1 MHWFASLLC
10 LFILG
15 LGMINANEQPVE
27 KLIVSSNQDESI
39 AQEDLLKLKVYLLEN
54 TATRMFQEKYK
65 LDVKMEHFSN
75 YNAVVISPIHS
86 LTVRNELLVLLSP
99 VFSDIFYINEKKIPV
114 DIKKPTVP
122 AQSAN
127 HSMPITHIEKE
138 NKDSWVNEIGLQ
150 WLAIWILAVVGLF
163 LSVRSRRKMAHL
175 NKNQKEMN
183 VNQTKIEKEIKA
195 LGDKDA

>member
-10 LFILG
+10 LCILG
-15 LGMINANEQPVE
+15 TGTINASEQPVE
-27 KLIVSSNQDESI
+27 KLIVSSSQNESI
-39 AQEDLLKLKVYLLEN
+39 AQDNLLKLKVYLLEN
-54 TATRMFQEKYK
+54 SSTRMLQEKYQ
-65 LDVKMEHFSN
+65 LDVKMEYFSN

-99 VFSDIFYINEKKIPV
+99 VFPDIFYIDEKKVPV
-114 DIKKPTVP
+114 SIKKTTVP
-122 AQSAN
+122 TPSIKNPLPTTKIQKKN
-127 HSMPITHIEKE
+127 QDT
-138 NKDSWVNEIGLQ
+138 WVNEIGLQ
-150 WLAIWILAVVGLF
+150 WLAIWILAVIGLF
-163 LSVRSRRKMAHL
+163 LSVRSRRKIAHL

>member
-10 LFILG
+10 LFILSMG
-15 LGMINANEQPVE
+15 TINANERPVE

-54 TATRMFQEKYK
+54 SATRMLQEKYQ

-99 VFSDIFYINEKKIPV
+99 MFPDIFYINEKKIPV
-114 DIKKPTVP
+114 DIKKPIVP
-122 AQSAN
+122 THTAN
-127 HSMPITHIEKE
+127 HSMPITHIEKQ

-150 WLAIWILAVVGLF
+150 WFAIWILSVVGLF
-163 LSVRSRRKMAHL
+163 LSIRSRRKMAHL

>member
-15 LGMINANEQPVE
+15 TGTINASEQPVE
-27 KLIVSSNQDESI
+27 KLIVSSSQNESI
-39 AQEDLLKLKVYLLEN
+39 SQEDLLKLKVYLLEN
-54 TATRMFQEKYK
+54 SSTRMLQEKYQ

-75 YNAVVISPIHS
+75 YNAVIISPIDS
-86 LTVRNELLVLLSP
+86 LTVRNELLILLSP
-99 VFSDIFYINEKKIPV
+99 VFPDIFYIEEKKVPV
-114 DIKKPTVP
+114 SKKKTIVST
-122 AQSAN
+122 QN
-127 HSMPITHIEKE
+127 VKQSMPTTHIEKK
-138 NKDSWVNEIGLQ
+138 NKDTWVNEIGLQ
-150 WLAIWILAVVGLF
+150 WLAIWILAVIGLF
-163 LSVRSRRKMAHL
+163 LSVRSRRKIAHL